1 MNVSLRGFATT
12 AALTVLLGGLVA
24 APLRPAAAT
33 ALSAT
38 EILQTFNAVVA
49 GDFALRSDVAGPV
62 VVGGNLTGGQGDFY
76 GQHLPAAGST
86 FGGYSTLAVYGDV
99 KNARYNVNSGTVNVA
114 GRAIGSVSLGNR
126 VNYGATMPYSFGAI
140 WSTLT
145 AASVGLS
152 QLAPAAQAPLP
163 AAGTNNAVLNA
174 VIGSVPGQSN
184 VAVINITAQQLA
196 SYPDVRVNLN
206 GATTVIVNV
215 TGSSFTG
222 HPNIHNNQND
232 FMYNVIWNFVDATEI
247 DFGAT
252 GWAGTVLAP
261 KAEITTQNP
270 IDGTVIAASFDGTS
284 ELHWTPPRTDL
295 SFLTPPPSEGGSNAG
310 TDIPEPASLVLLLG
324 ALGGLAL
331 MRRRRHA

>member
-1 MNVSLRGFATT
+1 MNISLRTFATT
-12 AALTVLLGGLVA
+12 AALAALLAGFVVA
-24 APLRPAAAT
+24 PMRSAAAA

-76 GQHLPAAGST
+76 GRNLPAAGST
-86 FGGYSTLAVYGDV
+86 FAGYSTLAVYGNV
-99 KNARYNVNSGTVNVA
+99 KNAHYNVNGGTVNVA
-114 GRAIGSVSLGNR
+114 GQAVGSVSIGNR
-126 VNYGATMPYSFGAI
+126 VNYGAAMPYSFDTI
-140 WSTLT
+140 WSTLI

-152 QLAPAAQAPLP
+152 QLAPAVQAPLP

-174 VIGSVPGQSN
+174 VLGSVPGQSN

-215 TGSSFTG
+215 TGDSFTG
-222 HPNIHNNQND
+222 HPNIHNNQNN

-261 KAEITTQNP
+261 KAEVTTKNP
-270 IDGTVIAASFDGTS
+270 IDGTVVAASFDGTS
-284 ELHWTPPRTDL
+284 ELHWTPTRTDL
-295 SFLTPPPSEGGSNAG
+295 SFLAPPPSEGGSNAG
-310 TDIPEPASLVLLLG
+310 TDIPEPASLALLLG
-324 ALGGLAL
+324 ALGGLSL
-331 MRRRRHA
+331 MRRRRRA